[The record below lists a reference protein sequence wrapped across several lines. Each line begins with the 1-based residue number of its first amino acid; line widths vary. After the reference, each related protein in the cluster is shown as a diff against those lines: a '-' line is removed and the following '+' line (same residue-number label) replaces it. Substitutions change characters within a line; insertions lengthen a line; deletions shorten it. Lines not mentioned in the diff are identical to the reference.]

1 MNFLEE
7 LKWRGLIHDSTS
19 GLDELFSREMVK
31 GYVGFDPTADSLHIG
46 SLVPIMLLV
55 HLQRHGHV
63 PIALVGGATGLV
75 GDPSGKSKERNLL
88 TEEELSRN
96 LAGIRSQLEHFLDFE
111 SNDNP
116 AEVVNNHDWFKDFS
130 FLGFIRDVG
139 KYITVNY
146 MMAKE
151 SVKQRITGDT
161 GISFTEFSYQL
172 IQGYDFVWLFENKGV
187 KLQMGGSDQWG
198 NITTGTELIRKMNGG
213 DAFALTAPLVKKADG
228 GKFGKTEQGNV
239 WLDPAK
245 TSPYQ
250 FYQFWLN
257 ASDEDA
263 RIWIKIF
270 TLLDQPTIEQLTA
283 QHDAAPHMRILQKA
297 MAEDIT
303 ARVHS
308 GEELEKAVKA
318 SEILFGKADAKLLRD
333 MDAHILK
340 SIAAEVPSHSL
351 TPDQIQ
357 NGIPILDLLTGL
369 TPVYASKSEA
379 RRAIQANALNINQEK
394 VSSDQLVV
402 NADNLLCNQF
412 LLIRKGKKEYH
423 MICFE

>member
-19 GLDELFSREMVK
+19 GLEELFSKERVK

-55 HLQRHGHV
+55 HLQRNGHT

-88 TEEELSRN
+88 TEEELTNN
-96 LAGIRSQLEHFLDFE
+96 LAGIRKQLEHFLDFE
-111 SNDNP
+111 TKENQ
-116 AEVVNNHDWFKDFS
+116 AEVVNNYDWFKEFS

-213 DAFALTAPLVKKADG
+213 EAFALTAPLVKKADG

-239 WLDPAK
+239 WLDPAR

-263 RIWIKIF
+263 RQWIKIF
-270 TLLDQPTIEQLTA
+270 TLLDQSTIEELMT
-283 QHDAAPHMRILQKA
+283 QHDAAPHLRILQKA

-303 ARVHS
+303 ERVHS
-308 GEELEKAVKA
+308 KKELDKAIKA
-318 SEILFGKADAKLLRD
+318 SEILFGKIDAGLLKE
-333 MDAHILK
+333 MDAEVLK
-340 SIAAEVPSHSL
+340 SIAAEVPSHKVSF
-351 TPDQIQ
+351 DQIRD
-357 NGIPILDLLTGL
+357 GIAVIELLAGFTS
-369 TPVYASKSEA
+369 VYSSKSEA
-379 RRAIQANALNINQEK
+379 RRALQANALNINQEK
-394 VSSDQLVV
+394 VTSDQLVISS
-402 NADNLLCNQF
+402 DHLLSNQY
-412 LLIRKGKKEYH
+412 IVVRKGKKEYH
-423 MICFE
+423 IIEVE